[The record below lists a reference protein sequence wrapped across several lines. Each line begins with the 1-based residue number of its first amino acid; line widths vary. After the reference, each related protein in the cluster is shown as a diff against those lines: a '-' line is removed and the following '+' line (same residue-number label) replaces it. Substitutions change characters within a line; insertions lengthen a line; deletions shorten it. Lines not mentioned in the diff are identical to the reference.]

1 MRNAEWNG
9 GRRSADELASQFR
22 ISHFAFRI
30 RGGAVIAWDSEFVAT
45 ALGVSGP
52 PGLHFTGV
60 ETDTRHLTPG
70 TLFVALKGDRFDA
83 HAFLDQAKA
92 KGAAAAVVRRGTPAV
107 AGLPFFEVED
117 TLAALGLLARAR
129 RRRFAP
135 GSPVVAITGS
145 SGKTST
151 KEMIRA
157 VLATAYRVHA
167 TGGNLNNLVGV
178 PLTILG
184 APDEAEA
191 LVVEAGASIP
201 GEIPRLRDIIEPT
214 IAVITNVGYAHVEGF
229 GSLAGVMQ
237 EKVSLAEGVRTAV
250 VGTDP
255 PELAV
260 EARRRAPTVVA
271 GTGPGAQV
279 RPDAA
284 ELDDG
289 GHPRITW
296 RGHTVTLP
304 LVGFH
309 QIENAMLALAVGRE
323 TGADPTRSVAALA
336 DVRLPGGRGAMLTLG
351 ENGLTVIDDT
361 YNANP
366 GSLRWAVKLAHWL
379 ADRRRRPL
387 AVVVG
392 SMLELGGESA
402 KLHSAAAAEIAA
414 LQPALVAAVGE
425 FVDAFEPHRV
435 ALGDRLLTA
444 ESVDALGPRLK
455 AALRGNEI
463 VLLKASRGVALE
475 RVLRYLN

>member
-1 MRNAEWNG
+1 VVTVWE
-9 GRRSADELASQFR
+9 SSSVAD
-22 ISHFAFRI
+22 
-30 RGGAVIAWDSEFVAT
+30 
-45 ALGVSGP
+45 ALRVSGP
-52 PGLHFTGV
+52 RGLHFTGV

-83 HAFLDQAKA
+83 HAFLDQARA
-92 KGAAAAVVRRGTPAV
+92 KGAAGAVVRRGTPAV

-201 GEIPRLRDIIEPT
+201 GEIPRLRDITEPT

-304 LVGFH
+304 VVGFH

-323 TGADPTRSVAALA
+323 TGADPARSVAALA

-402 KLHSAAAAEIAA
+402 KLHAAAAAEIAA

-425 FVDAFEPHRV
+425 FVDAFEPHRA
-435 ALGDRLLTA
+435 ALGNRLLTA
-444 ESVDALGPRLK
+444 DSVDALGPRLK

>member
-1 MRNAEWNG
+1 
-9 GRRSADELASQFR
+9 
-22 ISHFAFRI
+22 
-30 RGGAVIAWDSEFVAT
+30 VIAWDSEVVAT

-52 PGLHFTGV
+52 RGLHFTGV
-60 ETDTRHLTPG
+60 GTDTRHLTPG

-83 HAFLDQAKA
+83 HAFLEQARA
-92 KGAAAAVVRRGTPAV
+92 NGAAAAVVRRGTPAI

-117 TLAALGLLARAR
+117 TLTALGLLARAR
-129 RRRFAP
+129 RRRLPP

-151 KEMIRA
+151 KEMVRA
-157 VLATAYRVHA
+157 VLATTYRVHA

-184 APDEAEA
+184 APADAEA
-191 LVVEAGASIP
+191 LVVEAGASVP
-201 GEIPRLRDIIEPT
+201 GEIPKLRDIIEPT

-237 EKVSLAEGVRTAV
+237 EKVSLAEGGSVRTAV

-255 PELAV
+255 PELAA
-260 EARRRAPTVVA
+260 EARRRAPTIVA

-284 ELDDG
+284 ELDEG

-304 LVGFH
+304 VIGFH
-309 QIENAMLALAVGRE
+309 QIENAMLALAVGQE
-323 TGADPTRSVAALA
+323 TGADATRSVGALA
-336 DVRLPGGRGAMLTLG
+336 GVQLPGGRGAMLTFG
-351 ENGLTVIDDT
+351 ESGLTVIDDT

-366 GSLRWAVKLAHWL
+366 GSLHWAVKLAHWL
-379 ADRRRRPL
+379 AGRRQRPL

-402 KLHSAAAAEIAA
+402 KLHAAAADEITR
-414 LQPALVAAVGE
+414 LRPALVAAVGD
-425 FVDAFEPHRV
+425 FVPAFEPHRA
-435 ALGDRLLTA
+435 ALGDRLITA

-455 AALRGNEI
+455 AALHGNEI